1 MSDLRARP
9 AGAALALKLAV
20 LTVTRTSEVLN
31 AKQGEFDL
39 NAGLWTIPAARM
51 EARREHR
58 VALSKPALATVSE
71 LAKTRISEFVFPG
84 QKLGRPLS
92 NMAMLMLLEPM
103 GRRRAITSHGFRSTF
118 FGLGF
123 GSQPVLVGASRKR
136 SCAYDRQQ
144 SRGRIPPRRCPR
156 KASGDDGG
164 LGAMVRAERGER
176 RGLRKGGWLRLE
188 GGGCGHTVRKREQS
202 RPVAIA
208 NRTRLV

>member
-71 LAKTRISEFVFPG
+71 LAKTRIAEFVFPG

-103 GRRRAITSHGFRSTF
+103 GKAKGDNLARGSDRRFRI
-118 FGLGF
+118 
-123 GSQPVLVGASRKR
+123 R
-136 SCAYDRQQ
+136 
-144 SRGRIPPRRCPR
+144 
-156 KASGDDGG
+156 
-164 LGAMVRAERGER
+164 
-176 RGLRKGGWLRLE
+176 LRKSARSRRSFAKALLRI
-188 GGGCGHTVRKREQS
+188 R
-202 RPVAIA
+202 
-208 NRTRLV
+208 

>member
-31 AKQGEFDL
+31 AKYGEFDL

-92 NMAMLMLLEPM
+92 NMAMLMPM

-118 FGLGF
+118 
-123 GSQPVLVGASRKR
+123 SDWASEVSPFSSELRESALAHTIGNKAEA
-136 SCAYDRQQ
+136 AY
-144 SRGRIPPRRCPR
+144 
-156 KASGDDGG
+156 
-164 LGAMVRAERGER
+164 R
-176 RGLRKGGWLRLE
+176 RGDALE
-188 GGGCGHTVRKREQS
+188 KRRAMMEAWAQWCELKAANVVGFARQGATV
-202 RPVAIA
+202 
-208 NRTRLV
+208 

>member
-58 VALSKPALATVSE
+58 VALPKPALATVSE

-118 FGLGF
+118 
-123 GSQPVLVGASRKR
+123 SDWASEVSPFSSELRESALAHTIGNKAEA
-136 SCAYDRQQ
+136 AY
-144 SRGRIPPRRCPR
+144 
-156 KASGDDGG
+156 
-164 LGAMVRAERGER
+164 R
-176 RGLRKGGWLRLE
+176 RGDALE
-188 GGGCGHTVRKREQS
+188 KRRAMMEAWAQWCEPKAANVVGFARQGATV
-202 RPVAIA
+202 
-208 NRTRLV
+208 